1 MYVSIGPGAVVRR
14 GDLVGVFDLD
24 NTTWS
29 HRTRK
34 SLAVCEREGRVIAVG
49 DDLPRALV
57 LCSER
62 SRSGRRRKRE
72 HERTNLSVL
81 RRAGTLQGE
90 WFFSCPPLWGKR
102 KNGRRKKFFSKTYRT
117 RSLEEVVF

>member
-24 NTTWS
+24 NATWS

-49 DDLPRALV
+49 DDLPRAP
-57 LCSER
+57 
-62 SRSGRRRKRE
+62 SGADLAAGE
-72 HERTNLSVL
+72 NGSTTPALLSI
-81 RRAGTLQGE
+81 
-90 WFFSCPPLWGKR
+90 
-102 KNGRRKKFFSKTYRT
+102 
-117 RSLEEVVF
+117 

>member
-1 MYVSIGPGAVVRR
+1 MYLHLGQNVMIP
-14 GDLVGVFDLD
+14 LNEIIWIFDLD

-49 DDLPRALV
+49 DDLPRALL

-72 HERTNLSVL
+72 HDSRAVVYLTQLSVQ
-81 RRAGTLQGE
+81 TLE
-90 WFFSCPPLWGKR
+90 KR
-102 KNGRRKKFFSKTYRT
+102 VQSERI
-117 RSLEEVVF
+117 

>member
-49 DDLPRALV
+49 DDLPRRCV
-57 LCSER
+57 
-62 SRSGRRRKRE
+62 
-72 HERTNLSVL
+72 
-81 RRAGTLQGE
+81 
-90 WFFSCPPLWGKR
+90 
-102 KNGRRKKFFSKTYRT
+102 
-117 RSLEEVVF
+117 

>member
-49 DDLPRALV
+49 DDLPRALL
-57 LCSER
+57 LCSEHD
-62 SRSGRRRKRE
+62 SRAVVYL
-72 HERTNLSVL
+72 TQLSVQ
-81 RRAGTLQGE
+81 TLE
-90 WFFSCPPLWGKR
+90 KR
-102 KNGRRKKFFSKTYRT
+102 VQSERI
-117 RSLEEVVF
+117 

>member
-24 NTTWS
+24 NATWS

-34 SLAVCEREGRVIAVG
+34 SLAVCEREGRVIAEG
-49 DDLPRALV
+49 DDLPRALL

-72 HERTNLSVL
+72 HNSRAVVYLTQLSVQ
-81 RRAGTLQGE
+81 TLE
-90 WFFSCPPLWGKR
+90 KR
-102 KNGRRKKFFSKTYRT
+102 VQSERI
-117 RSLEEVVF
+117 

>member
-24 NTTWS
+24 NATWS

-49 DDLPRALV
+49 DDLPRALL

-72 HERTNLSVL
+72 HGSRAVVYLTQLSVQ
-81 RRAGTLQGE
+81 TLE
-90 WFFSCPPLWGKR
+90 KR
-102 KNGRRKKFFSKTYRT
+102 VQSERI
-117 RSLEEVVF
+117 